1 VQCSVAT
8 RPCHASISL
17 IHGDRQFAA
26 RWKRLLPI
34 TIGHGPLT
42 SRCRA
47 VELDQTLSVTSW
59 QTCQTRID
67 HRPHKAVYI
76 NFTVSQNEHLLA
88 YFLSK
93 SAKNQPFRF
102 VFVQISKKFH
112 LNVSEAVHYLVIC
125 RSYATAGSY
134 IASWKS
140 ECILNRLLLL

>member
-1 VQCSVAT
+1 MQCSVAT
-8 RPCHASISL
+8 RPCHASINL

-34 TIGHGPLT
+34 SRSRSADGPMQGCRVGPNVVGDILT
-42 SRCRA
+42 DLPDAHRSSTASR
-47 VELDQTLSVTSW
+47 
-59 QTCQTRID
+59 I
-67 HRPHKAVYI
+67 YI
-76 NFTVSQNEHLLA
+76 NFTVFQNEHTVA

-102 VFVQISKKFH
+102 VFVQISKEFH
-112 LNVSEAVHYLVIC
+112 LNVSEAVHCLVIC

-134 IASWKS
+134 IASSKS